1 MATIETFFDFSRPL
15 SAKELRSFQ
24 ARQKRLNGV
33 FGTSAERSTATFNTH
48 LGAPGNLQDGFRIR
62 TLFSCLQSAIAE
74 DEVSD
79 RSAPRRELRPPAT
92 RIVTSQGAALRLYVT
107 AIGAVQVG
115 TKPGG
120 RPLLAL
126 PLGGDSKT
134 IGWDDVV
141 ATGAVPSGKGLTV
154 SMTRD
159 KKARSIRNALDT
171 LCEAGLVH
179 LLGEPGKRGRHDG
192 FVLLNDAGWQVPG
205 ADPLPYTVPKNNE
218 DFFTLPAG
226 FVTNGWLNVLEDS
239 EIAVLLMVGC
249 GRFGLGLLRDNFD
262 LEPGE
267 VAIPGEAR
275 LRLYGIHRDPFS
287 AARKTLEWFG
297 LIRVREVARHH
308 EDGRGEDGAMNLH
321 RLNLRP
327 EGFESN
333 AFDVVRHV
341 IGAQVER
348 RTRSGN

>member
-1 MATIETFFDFSRPL
+1 MPTIEAFFDFSRPL

-33 FGTSAERSTATFNTH
+33 FGTSAEKATARFNNH
-48 LGAPGNLQDGFRIR
+48 LGAPGNLNNGFRIR

-79 RSAPRRELRPPAT
+79 RSAPKRELRPPGAQ
-92 RIVTSQGAALRLYVT
+92 IVTSQGAALRLYLT
-107 AIGAVQVG
+107 AIAAAQIGAN
-115 TKPGG
+115 PGG
-120 RPLLAL
+120 RPLVAL
-126 PLGGDSKT
+126 PLAGDSKT

-141 ATGAVPSGKGLTV
+141 ATGAVPSGKGRTV

-171 LCEAGLVH
+171 LCDAGLVH
-179 LLGEPGKRGRHDG
+179 LPGQPGKRGRYDG
-192 FVLLNDAGWQVPG
+192 FALLSDAGWQVPG

-239 EIAVLLMVGC
+239 EIAVLLMIAC
-249 GRFGLGLLRDNFD
+249 GRFGLGVLRDDFD
-262 LEPGE
+262 LEPAE
-267 VAIPGEAR
+267 VAIPGDAR

-287 AARKTLEWFG
+287 TARKTLEWFG
-297 LIRVREVARHH
+297 LIHVREVARHH

-321 RLNLRP
+321 RLTLQP

-333 AFDVVRHV
+333 AFDFVRHV
-341 IGAQVER
+341 IDVQIKR
-348 RTRSGN
+348 RIE